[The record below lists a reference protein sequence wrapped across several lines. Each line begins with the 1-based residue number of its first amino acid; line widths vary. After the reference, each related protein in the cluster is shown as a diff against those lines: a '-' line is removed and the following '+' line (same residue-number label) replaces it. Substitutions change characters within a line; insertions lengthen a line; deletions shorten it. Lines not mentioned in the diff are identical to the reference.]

1 MIQVPQSKDTIRS
14 GSDFSKDWNPK
25 MNEVTEGED
34 GKEGQERKRKES
46 KLK

>member
-34 GKEGQERKRKES
+34 GKKGRNGNEKNRN
-46 KLK
+46 